1 MKKLLGCAELGNPNI
16 YRQGEGRV
24 IYCYRKE
31 QRQRVILEVAKG
43 QADLEWDV
51 RGESKADVT
60 F

>member
-1 MKKLLGCAELGNPNI
+1 MQNWGTQTYTDKGKAGSFI
-16 YRQGEGRV
+16 V
-24 IYCYRKE
+24 IGKNKDRK
-31 QRQRVILEVAKG
+31 RVILEVAKG